1 MKKLLIPFIIFAL
14 LPLSIFAEGV
24 PAERVIHLGCNA
36 FQQRTQQVAVVK
48 GVDFL
53 TEDSDTLMAILHF
66 QNGGFLIMAADD
78 AFSPVI
84 GYSFDEDFP
93 LDNSA
98 PAALYW
104 LNGYKE
110 MVYQARLQHATA
122 TEEVAR
128 QWQELEGTGAR
139 ATRSVVVAP
148 LLLSKWNQSKYYNDL
163 CPADDDSPFG
173 YGGHVPCGCV
183 ALAMASVIHYYRYPA
198 TGQGSHSYQSNY
210 GYHSVNYGQQTYN
223 YNVMPYS
230 LSKKNNEVAKLIY
243 HCGIAVEMYYAPE
256 GSGAQTADCKNALRD
271 YYKYASEIATAN
283 RGGGWGPWGGSSY
296 TDEQWI
302 DLLKGDIDNGYPVI
316 YSGYNENEGGH
327 AFVCDG
333 YDSDNLFHFNWGWG
347 GTGNGYYTVATNGDN
362 AVGGFTSSQTVV
374 HNIHPPTTN
383 NSYPYYCQGTVTVN
397 ASAGSLE
404 DGSAHLDYQNNMT
417 CNYIIQPENGKSIT
431 IGIVDLDLEE
441 GHDYLRI
448 YDANPDNG
456 GNLVAEY
463 TGNTFNPTDCPYVQG
478 PLAYLRF
485 TTDWAGRA
493 AGWKIRFTS
502 KRYVTC
508 TGNTNFNTP
517 TGSFDDGSGD
527 ETYAQDAYCSWT
539 IKPQNASYVSLTF
552 TQFDLSS
559 EDMVMVYK
567 GEDETDAQLMGT
579 YTGSTLPSALL
590 SNTGVM
596 RVRFISD
603 NYLERSGF
611 AAAWIS
617 NGEEIQDPEDPE
629 DPENGV
635 NDHSD
640 FSLEV
645 YPNPAREQVSVLV
658 PARFHDGQLRIA
670 DMNGRVLRSLPVQGE
685 LNEFS
690 VNDLSTGVYVI
701 SVQNDHEI
709 AYKKLIVNR

>member
-1 MKKLLIPFIIFAL
+1 MECRHQE
-14 LPLSIFAEGV
+14 LSIWD
-24 PAERVIHLGCNA
+24 A

-48 GVDFL
+48 TVDFL
-53 TEDSDTLMAILHF
+53 TEGSDTLMAILHF
-66 QNGGFLIMAADD
+66 QNGGFLIMATDD
-78 AFSPVI
+78 AFSPVV

-128 QWQELEGTGAR
+128 QWLELEGTGTR
-139 ATRSVVVAP
+139 ANRSVVVAP

-163 CPADDDSPFG
+163 CPADEASPYG

-198 TGQGSHSYQSNY
+198 TGQGSHGYQSNY

-230 LSKKNNEVAKLIY
+230 LTKKNNEVAKLIY
-243 HCGIAVEMYYAPE
+243 HCGIAVEMYYDPE
-256 GSGAQTADCKNALRD
+256 GSGAQTGDCKDALKN
-271 YYKYASEIATAN
+271 YYKYDNDVATAS
-283 RGGGWGPWGGSSY
+283 RGGGWGPWGGNGYS
-296 TDEQWI
+296 DEEWI
-302 DLLKGDIDNGYPVI
+302 NLLKGDLDNGYPII
-316 YSGYNENEGGH
+316 YSGTNENEGGH

-333 YDSDNLFHFNWGWG
+333 YDSDNH
-347 GTGNGYYTVATNGDN
+347 GYYTVATNGSN
-362 AVGGFTSSQTVV
+362 AVGGFTSWQSVV
-374 HNIHPPTTN
+374 YHIHPPFNN
-383 NSYPYYCQGTVTVN
+383 NSYPYYCQSTVTVN

-431 IGIVDLDLEE
+431 IGVVDLDLQD

-448 YDANPDNG
+448 YDANPDDG

-463 TGNTFNPTDCPYVQG
+463 TGNTFNPSDCPFIQG
-478 PLAYLRF
+478 PMAYLRF
-485 TTDWAGRA
+485 TTDWSGTD
-493 AGWKIRFTS
+493 AGWKIRFTT

-508 TGNTNFNTP
+508 TANTVYTTP
-517 TGSFDDGSGD
+517 TGSFEDGSGD
-527 ETYAQDAYCSWT
+527 ESYAQDATCSWT

-552 TQFDLSS
+552 SQFDLSS
-559 EDMVMVYK
+559 EDMVMVYN
-567 GEDETDAQLMGT
+567 GEAETEEQLMGT
-579 YTGSTLPSALL
+579 FTGSTLPNALL

-596 RVRFISD
+596 KVRFISD

-611 AAAWIS
+611 AASWIS
-617 NGEEIQDPEDPE
+617 DGEEIQDPEDPE
-629 DPENGV
+629 NGV
-635 NDHSD
+635 SDHSN

-670 DMNGRVLRSLPVQGE
+670 DMNGRVLRALPVNSRSE

-690 VNDLSTGVYVI
+690 VSDLPAGVYVI

-709 AYKKLIVNR
+709 AFKKLIVNR